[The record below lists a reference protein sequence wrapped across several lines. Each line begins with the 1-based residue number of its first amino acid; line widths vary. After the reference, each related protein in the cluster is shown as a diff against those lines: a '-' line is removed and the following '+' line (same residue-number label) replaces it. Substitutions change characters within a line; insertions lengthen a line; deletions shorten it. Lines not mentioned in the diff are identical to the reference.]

1 MDAVARRA
9 SGGWRSGWWLRTL
22 TCFLAFAAAACGR
35 TAPPPP
41 PPPPVAVA
49 HPLVQAVVEWDEY
62 TARLAAVSAVEVR
75 PRVSG
80 YLQSV
85 HFVDGAIV
93 AAGDL
98 LFVID
103 PRPYEA
109 VLNRARADLA
119 LAEARLDLARKD
131 LVRAE
136 FLVKSRAISQEEV
149 DTRAATVRQAE
160 AAVGGARAAVDAAA
174 LDVEFTHVTAPIG
187 GRASRHLVTEGNLV
201 VGGGTSNATLLTS
214 IVSIDP
220 IWAYFEIDEQAY
232 LRYARLNLAGER
244 PSSREVQYPVQVALA
259 DEHDFPHAGAMD
271 FIDNQFDPET
281 GTMQGRAVLPNPD
294 QLFSPGQFVRL
305 RLAGSGRHDAVLI
318 PDEAVGTDQAQ
329 RFVWVVD
336 GENRVHYRAVEL
348 GPLYEGKRIVRS
360 GLTAAD
366 RLVVSGLQRVRP
378 NIVVAPMEEALTAA
392 TDAASPPS
400 PLPSATPAS

>member
-1 MDAVARRA
+1 
-9 SGGWRSGWWLRTL
+9 
-22 TCFLAFAAAACGR
+22 
-35 TAPPPP
+35 
-41 PPPPVAVA
+41 
-49 HPLVQAVVEWDEY
+49 
-62 TARLAAVSAVEVR
+62 
-75 PRVSG
+75 
-80 YLQSV
+80 
-85 HFVDGAIV
+85 
-93 AAGDL
+93 
-98 LFVID
+98 
-103 PRPYEA
+103 
-109 VLNRARADLA
+109 
-119 LAEARLDLARKD
+119 
-131 LVRAE
+131 
-136 FLVKSRAISQEEV
+136 
-149 DTRAATVRQAE
+149 
-160 AAVGGARAAVDAAA
+160 
-174 LDVEFTHVTAPIG
+174 
-187 GRASRHLVTEGNLV
+187 
-201 VGGGTSNATLLTS
+201 
-214 IVSIDP
+214 
-220 IWAYFEIDEQAY
+220 
-232 LRYARLNLAGER
+232 
-244 PSSREVQYPVQVALA
+244 
-259 DEHDFPHAGAMD
+259 MD

-392 TDAASPPS
+392 TDAAPPPS